1 MKTIIILSIT
11 LLAMPNIF
19 AQTQRAMTYNIRF
32 DNPNDGD
39 NRWDNRKAELVGL
52 IQSYTP
58 NFLGVQEAMFH
69 QLQYI
74 QDNLTNYTYIG
85 VGRDD
90 GKQKGEFSAIFY
102 DSTKYNLLTSST
114 FWLSEYSDFV
124 SVGWDASMERI
135 CTFGLFEHQVSG
147 QKIWVF
153 NTHFDHIGK
162 VARQESAK
170 LILEKI
176 KTTNTE
182 NYPLILMGDFNA
194 LPNDKPIKI
203 LSKQMA
209 DAFKSSPKITYKNI
223 GTFNGF
229 KIDEAVT
236 KRIDYI
242 FTKKITVISYQNIED
257 KRQNNLQ
264 ISDHFPVLIEFEVK

>member
-1 MKTIIILSIT
+1 MS
-11 LLAMPNIF
+11 NIS
-19 AQTQRAMTYNIRF
+19 AQTQTVMTYNIRY
-32 DNPNDGD
+32 DSPNDGD
-39 NRWDNRKAELVGL
+39 NRWDNRKADLVNL
-52 IQSYTP
+52 IQSYEP

-74 QDNLTNYTYIG
+74 QDNLANYTYIG

-90 GKQKGEFSAIFY
+90 GRNNGEFSAIFY

-114 FWLSEYSDFV
+114 FWLSEYSDSVF
-124 SVGWDASMERI
+124 VGWDASMPRV
-135 CTFGLFEHQVSG
+135 CTFGLFEHQISG

-153 NTHFDHIGK
+153 NTHFDHIG
-162 VARQESAK
+162 VIARKESAN

-176 KTTNTE
+176 KWLNTE
-182 NYPLILMGDFNA
+182 NYPVILTGDFNA
-194 LPNDKPIKI
+194 LPKDTPIQI

-209 DAFKSSPKITYKNI
+209 DAFTSSKKAPSGTV

-229 KIDEAVT
+229 RINQNVT
-236 KRIDYI
+236 QRIDYI
-242 FTKKITVISYQNIED
+242 FTKNITVLSYRNIED

-264 ISDHFPVLIEFEVK
+264 ISDHFPVLIAFEVK